1 MNKPAQDLAKAQ
13 GFGIRLGGASVPLE
27 KRRIRA
33 FIALLILDLA
43 ALQTGFIL
51 AGLIYEGVWME
62 WRAQMQ
68 ATALSAVF
76 VTIALLSQ
84 TYSAQVLE
92 DWRHAMRKVGVALI
106 GSAALLNFIAF
117 FLKAN
122 ANFSRVSFTLGL
134 VLTLALFGLYRWI
147 AIRLIRRRWGGRVRN
162 LLVIE
167 DGGPAFRLEKA
178 THLAASEV
186 GLVPV
191 SDDPF
196 LLDRLGKLTQHQD
209 RVIVTCPPVRH
220 ERWAMLL
227 KSSGVRGEIV
237 SKPLHALGALGV
249 NHYPA
254 QSSTTLIVSTGPLG
268 IRARAAKR
276 LFDIALASAGLVLL
290 SPLLAWAALRI
301 KLEDGGPVFFVQRRL
316 GRGNCFFDMVKLR
329 TMRAEAQDA
338 DGQQST
344 CREDERVTRIGR
356 FLRATSIDE
365 LPQLW
370 NVLRGE
376 MSIVGPRPHAV
387 GSRANDKLFW
397 DIDARYWRRHSLRPG
412 LTGLAQVR
420 GYRGSTEHERDLT
433 DRLQSDLE
441 YISGWSLMR
450 DVAIVI
456 RTLRVLRHERAF

>member
-1 MNKPAQDLAKAQ
+1 M
-13 GFGIRLGGASVPLE
+13 
-27 KRRIRA
+27 
-33 FIALLILDLA
+33 
-43 ALQTGFIL
+43 
-51 AGLIYEGVWME
+51 
-62 WRAQMQ
+62 
-68 ATALSAVF
+68 
-76 VTIALLSQ
+76 
-84 TYSAQVLE
+84 
-92 DWRHAMRKVGVALI
+92 
-106 GSAALLNFIAF
+106 
-117 FLKAN
+117 
-122 ANFSRVSFTLGL
+122 
-134 VLTLALFGLYRWI
+134 
-147 AIRLIRRRWGGRVRN
+147 RN
-162 LLVIE
+162 LLVID
-167 DGGPAFRLEKA
+167 DGGPDFRLEKA
-178 THLAASEV
+178 HHLAASEA

-209 RVIVTCPPVRH
+209 RVIVSCPPVRH
-220 ERWAMLL
+220 ERWAVLL
-227 KSSGVRGEIV
+227 KSAGVRGEIV

-249 NHYPA
+249 VHYPA
-254 QSSTTLIVSTGPLG
+254 QASSTLIVSTGPLG
-268 IRARAAKR
+268 IRARAVKR
-276 LFDIALASAGLVLL
+276 LFDIALALAGLVLL
-290 SPLLAWAALRI
+290 SPLLAWAAVRI

-316 GRGNCFFDMVKLR
+316 GRGNCFFDMIKLR
-329 TMRAEAQDA
+329 TMRAETQDA

-420 GYRGSTEHERDLT
+420 GYRGSTEKERDLT

-450 DVAIVI
+450 DIVI
-456 RTLRVLRHERAF
+456 VVRTLRVLRHERAF